1 MTDLFTQ
8 LPHSVRFAEK
18 WTEWIIYKREIK
30 DSYKSPKSAQAKAKQ
45 LSRYSEDVAIQM
57 IDESIANGYKGIFPL
72 KATSGKQVEPNTT
85 YKEPKQ
91 PTFIPYKSDKPFS
104 RAEGIQH
111 LRDKLKANYE
121 NGTPIKDWGD
131 VYTTI
136 LREFIEIPGEVGV
149 RLHETEVTEASKKR
163 KRSESQYIGSVT
175 ANVRDARLNWQL
187 DFWRKEKRNI
197 SLEI

>member
-1 MTDLFTQ
+1 MNTSFDIFWDTFDNKKSREKVERKWYSMSVTDQQACMDSLPSYIKSTPDRAFRKHPSTYLNQKCWEDTIYSKDEQTQ
-8 LPHSVRFAEK
+8 
-18 WTEWIIYKREIK
+18 
-30 DSYKSPKSAQAKAKQ
+30 
-45 LSRYSEDVAIQM
+45 
-57 IDESIANGYKGIFPL
+57 
-72 KATSGKQVEPNTT
+72 T
-85 YKEPKQ
+85 YKEPTQ
-91 PTFIPYKSDKPFS
+91 PTVSTYETKPFD
-104 RAEGIQH
+104 RATGIQH

-149 RLHETEVTEASKKR
+149 RLHEAEVTEASKKR
-163 KRSESQYIGSVT
+163 KRSEPQYIGSVT